1 MKTAQAIP
9 FIHETASGPMEVR
22 CAIPDATGNPAPLG
36 LFGFG
41 LTTVLVN
48 LHIAG
53 LFPTDSMILAMGI
66 FYGGCAQIIA
76 GIMEW
81 KKNNTFATTVFTSYG
96 LFWLSFIGL
105 MTFPA
110 LGLGQAPGTT
120 SLVAYLVIWGAFT
133 LAMFVGTFR
142 LNRALQLTFAL
153 AVVLFFGL
161 ALGDALGSHAIK
173 VAIGFEGIL
182 CGLCAAYTGVAQVL
196 NELYGRTILPL
207 GPVRRQ

>member
-1 MKTAQAIP
+1 MKTVQAL
-9 FIHETASGPMEVR
+9 HAVETPSTGPMEVR
-22 CAIPDATGNPAPLG
+22 CAIPDATANPAPLG

-41 LTTVLVN
+41 LTTVLTC

-53 LFPTDSMILAMGI
+53 LYPVDSMILAMGI

-76 GIMEW
+76 GAMEW

-105 MTFPA
+105 ITLPR
-110 LGLGQAPGTT
+110 LGLGEAPGLP
-120 SLVAYLVIWGAFT
+120 SLVAYLMVWGAFT

-161 ALGDALGSHAIK
+161 ALGDALGNHAIK
-173 VAIGFEGIL
+173 TAIGYEGIA
-182 CGLCAAYTGVAQVL
+182 CGLCAAYTGLAQVL
-196 NELYGRTILPL
+196 NELYGRVILPL
-207 GPVRRQ
+207 GPVRR